1 MYDVILIRF
10 GEMTLKRNNYNVF
23 LKQLNNNLKRKFQK
37 FENITFKQSRSRTY
51 IYLNGH
57 PHEEIIEVLN
67 TVVGLSSYSLCKMV
81 DKDFDV
87 IANEAAYIISQ
98 EKGQKETSFKV
109 ETNRSDKSFPYN
121 SIQISQEVSKRILP
135 IVEGL
140 KVDVHNPKLVLSI
153 DFRIEG
159 VFIYTNSIPGLGGFP
174 SGLAGRGLLMMS
186 GGIDSPV
193 AGFLSLKKGVNI
205 QAIHFYSPPHTSEM
219 SLQKVIDLVQRL
231 SHYTSNGKINLLVVP
246 FTKIQ
251 EKIYQNVDESYVIT
265 IMRRV
270 MYKIA
275 HQICVTKQIDC
286 IINGESIGQVAS
298 QTLES
303 MRVVNEVTNIPIIRP
318 LITYDKTEIIK
329 LARDI
334 KTYDISIRPYDDCCT
349 VFIPKHPVIKP
360 SLKKSIFQE
369 NLCDLEFDI
378 QEAIKNIDLIELNSY
393 EDYSVFTKNTNND
406 KFEI

>member
-1 MYDVILIRF
+1 MYDVILVRF
-10 GEMTLKRNNYNVF
+10 GEMTLKRKNYNVF
-23 LKQLNNNLKRKFQK
+23 LKQLNNNLKKKFK
-37 FENITFKQSRSRTY
+37 NFENIKFEQSRSRTY
-51 IYLNGH
+51 IYLNSH
-57 PHEEIIEVLN
+57 AHEEVIEVLN
-67 TVVGLSSYSLCKMV
+67 TVVGLSSYSLCKIV
-81 DKDFDV
+81 DKDFDA
-87 IANEAAYIISQ
+87 IAKEAAKIINH
-98 EKGQKETSFKV
+98 EKKAANITFKV
-109 ETNRSDKSFPYN
+109 NTNRSDKDFPYN
-121 SIQISQEVSKRILP
+121 SIQISQEVAKRILP
-135 IVEGL
+135 NVEGL
-140 KVDVHNPKLVLSI
+140 SVDVHNPELVLSI
-153 DFRIEG
+153 DFRVEG
-159 VFIYTNSIPGLGGFP
+159 VFLYTSSIPGLGGFP

-231 SHYTSNGKINLLVVP
+231 SHYSSNGKINLLVVP
-246 FTKIQ
+246 FTSVQ
-251 EKIYQNVDESYVIT
+251 EKIYKNVDESYVIT

-275 HQICVTKQIDC
+275 HKICQDKQIDC

-303 MRVVNEVTNIPIIRP
+303 MRVVNDVTNLPILRP

-334 KTYDISIRPYDDCCT
+334 KTYDISIRPYEDCCT

-360 SLKKSIFQE
+360 SLKKAIYQE
-369 NLCDLEFDI
+369 ELCDLDFEI
-378 QEAIKNIDLIELNSY
+378 EKAIENIELIEINAYENYSIFEKNS
-393 EDYSVFTKNTNND
+393 SD

>member
-67 TVVGLSSYSLCKMV
+67 TVVGLSSYSLCKKV

-378 QEAIKNIDLIELNSY
+378 QEAIKNIDLIELNAY